1 MKTPIQKSISR
12 SYRLK
17 LIGVTFTGALMLG
30 IPVLHSW
37 GKSPSTEDFNLDIS
51 RAGNDL
57 VLSWTVPDVV
67 LQRSQ
72 TLNGDWLDLP
82 DASSPHTVTGNFD
95 KSFFRLK
102 KVSTLHAVEPAFL
115 PTSGGIIYV
124 RGVNFDANSTV
135 TINGMPAASV
145 VFVDPSL
152 LMVSVAAL
160 DAGTYDV
167 AVGNGAFGP
176 AGFTLAKSLTVENEP
191 VASLEVPPGMT
202 DERTASGEINL
213 THVDLRINSPVGPD
227 FVIARTHR
235 SRHNPVGSPF
245 GTAWDFSCN
254 ISATQAGAD
263 VVVNDGSGRSD
274 KFFQQSD
281 GTFRRTE
288 FFREGSMNGQV
299 FTLTLADKTKWTFR
313 AFDAAVA
320 PGKIASITDP
330 NGNAMTYSYGVG
342 GRLEQI
348 TDALGRSC
356 QLTYNGSN
364 QLTGLTDFTG
374 RTVTYAYYGSSE
386 PGGTEGSLKS
396 MTSPAVTGTPNGND
410 FPFGKTVYYTYTK
423 GFPDERLNHN
433 LTGVIN
439 NSGTQIQTIAYTTEL
454 NPAHFDFDRAVSI
467 AIGTNPPT
475 VFSCEALSPSPA
487 NRYAKTKVTVNDPVG
502 NVSETLYDSKN
513 RPVSIKE
520 MTGRAVPGMPV
531 SAVGN
536 QPTGK
541 LRASDPAFFETTM
554 AYNLDSQVKQI
565 TYPRGNSVGMTY
577 ASDLS
582 STTPVRERGNLRQVT
597 QTPAPGVPSDH
608 AQITESFEYQ
618 HGFGTGEFSKAIIRG
633 LPFTAPSPRS
643 AFVPPHAAPDDD
655 VFDYDYDA
663 NRVHVGPTAIIR
675 GLPFSRSASYIT
687 KYTDPRGN
695 VTSNTYDANGNCLS
709 ISLPGLS
716 SGHNFEYNAVGQ
728 LTAQVSPA
736 DANGR
741 RQRDTFSYY
750 GSGTQKGQLQSAVED
765 AGAGGLSL
773 TTTYTY
779 DAASNVSSII
789 DPRGND
795 TQFVFNQWDQLV
807 RTSSPTGP
815 GGQRVVVDAHL
826 KCCHPM
832 MHFETYSSGS
842 RSSLSRVD
850 ISHLDENGNPVGD
863 GIISTHYGYDAIG
876 QLTSMTDAAG
886 GVTQY
891 EYDANGQVSR
901 VLSPLAASGAE
912 ALNAMQYQYD
922 ERGLPFREASAL
934 GSTAQSTT
942 QYDYDANGNLA
953 RLIDGLEDTPQTTT
967 IVAGAF
973 TKASA
978 VGRYAFFAGG
988 SHKVVRGGGGKSPLY
1003 DDAIISGHGDSSI
1016 SATPRNKPVQ
1026 IRATSTTCNSSLQ
1039 RIGATPGIPLSSAV
1053 GPARSRDNPDAKG
1066 YIGFRG
1072 QPIAFRPGIRNSTT
1086 SKEVWRQDFGQV
1098 IVSDNYGYVE
1108 HGSNTPRG
1116 QFGGDASPCQG
1127 FWIEKLVSQNRF
1139 PDAMILGG
1147 GGRTNVVLITDELNN
1162 RPAIIT
1168 DPQGNV
1174 TTFHY
1179 DANGNCSSVRTDGE
1193 VNDVPGSAG
1202 NVKLAEASFNY
1213 DALNRLTNRTALSAN
1228 SDLSG
1233 MTVRYIGSSERIS
1246 EVIDP
1251 NGNSSTF
1258 TYDTAG
1264 RLVTAS
1270 DAKANSVSYGYD
1282 ANGNVTAV
1290 TKRLKSDLG
1299 NADLVFAESFAYD
1312 KLNRCTSATDNV
1324 GNMESFA
1331 YDSLGRGV
1339 RSTDARGI
1347 VSQFQYDDLSRPTRS
1362 GLDMNGNGSTLDPVD
1377 IVTVQSW
1384 DANSRLSSQTD
1395 PNGNVTN
1402 YGYDL
1407 LNRLTQTTSADGT
1420 IHSTTY
1426 DIHSNPTSTT
1436 DPNGTVVS
1444 NTYDSNNRL
1453 IQRSIAPA
1461 VGVAATTTLESF
1473 SHDGMGRL
1481 TLANDND
1488 SSVSFTYDLL
1498 GRKLTETQDGR
1509 TVTSSY
1515 DAAGNRLTVAYP
1527 GGRTIGYAYNTANL
1541 PTTVSLLATSDGDS
1555 LGVLSSTSYIGA
1567 FPERVQNRN
1576 NTRTTYTYNGAT
1588 GVANAPGDSGWA
1600 QVSRVLTINSLSSAV
1615 IDDITYLYDAAQ
1627 NQTGKTNILPGKVTA
1642 KAYQYDAADR
1652 LVNTVVTTNT
1662 VPTANISYT
1671 LDKAGNRVQVSG
1683 DNHPGAYTLNNALPE
1698 PADFQVNQYTTTP
1711 VGSFTYDK
1719 NENRVAE
1726 SIEGQ
1731 TVRNFSYD
1739 HANRL
1744 TSISVP
1750 GASIAMPVAAYT
1762 YDALGR
1768 RIQKTI
1774 GNGGIGN
1781 TINYVYD
1788 GGDVIEERDGAGVV
1802 TAITARQADTA
1813 KNKLIRALDTSLVVS
1828 RRNGINYWPHNDE
1841 IGSTVALTL
1850 ENGTVAERYEYAD
1863 FGKPSF
1869 FDGAGGSM
1877 PSSVSK
1883 NPYLWHGMLYD
1894 EGSTFYFG
1902 SGSSTTVY
1910 DSRVDSHIN
1919 PKHWQDGGYSI
1930 STLETRW
1937 SVPTAKLLKKKKST
1951 DTAQGVE
1958 MK

>member
-1 MKTPIQKSISR
+1 MKTPIHKSISR

-17 LIGVTFTGALMLG
+17 LIGVTFAGALMLG

-37 GKSPSTEDFNLDIS
+37 GKSPSSEDFNLDIS

-57 VLSWTVPDVV
+57 VLSWTIPDVV

-124 RGVNFDANSTV
+124 RGVNFDSNSTV
-135 TINGMPAASV
+135 TINGMSAASV

-191 VASLEVPPGMT
+191 VASLEVPPGVM

-213 THVDLRINSPVGPD
+213 THVDLRIDSPVGPG

-254 ISATQAGAD
+254 ISAIQAGAD

-274 KFFQQSD
+274 KFYHQSD
-281 GTFRRTE
+281 GTFRRAE

-320 PGKIASITDP
+320 PGKIAAITDA

-356 QLTYNGSN
+356 LLSYNGSG
-364 QLTGLTDFTG
+364 QLTGLADFTG

-531 SAVGN
+531 TAVGN

-565 TYPRGNSVGMTY
+565 TYPRGNSVAMTY

-618 HGFGTGEFSKAIIRG
+618 PGFGTAESSLVHHHFSMSGVKHGRCDHQDLTISTRG
-633 LPFTAPSPRS
+633 ISS
-643 AFVPPHAAPDDD
+643 
-655 VFDYDYDA
+655 
-663 NRVHVGPTAIIR
+663 RVDTN
-675 GLPFSRSASYIT
+675 FQSASEKVT
-687 KYTDPRGN
+687 QYTDPRGN
-695 VTSNTYDANGNCLS
+695 VTTGTYDANGNCLS

-716 SGHNFEYNAVGQ
+716 TGHNFEYNAVGQ

-779 DAASNVSSII
+779 DAAGNVSGII

-795 TQFVFNQWDQLV
+795 TQFVFNQWDQLI

-815 GGQRVVVDAHL
+815 GGQRVVVDRQL
-826 KCCHPM
+826 NCCHPM
-832 MHFETYSSGS
+832 ITFSLYANDPS
-842 RSSLSRVD
+842 RGLSRID
-850 ISHLDENGNPVGD
+850 ISHLDENGSPVGD
-863 GIISTHYGYDAIG
+863 GIVSTHYGYNSIG

-891 EYDANGQVSR
+891 EYDANGQISR

-912 ALNAMQYQYD
+912 VFNAMQYDYD
-922 ERGLPFREASAL
+922 ERGLALREVSAP

-942 QYDYDANGNLA
+942 QYDYDANANLA
-953 RLIDGLEDTPQTTT
+953 RVSEGLEGTPQITMIENDGLAYGRRCMFSHSSSTCRSNVGLANDGP
-967 IVAGAF
+967 VATFEGYRYGIDAHN
-973 TKASA
+973 KAKKRTNDALERAQA
-978 VGRYAFFAGG
+978 VLDDSTGPVTSDPGTGG
-988 SHKVVRGGGGKSPLY
+988 FSQSPSKRFKVELGTMIDQISNHMWNGDDLSVENGGTEASMMWTGK
-1003 DDAIISGHGDSSI
+1003 
-1016 SATPRNKPVQ
+1016 
-1026 IRATSTTCNSSLQ
+1026 
-1039 RIGATPGIPLSSAV
+1039 PLSV
-1053 GPARSRDNPDAKG
+1053 ENGG
-1066 YIGFRG
+1066 TG
-1072 QPIAFRPGIRNSTT
+1072 STT
-1086 SKEVWRQDFGQV
+1086 SDTEMC
-1098 IVSDNYGYVE
+1098 
-1108 HGSNTPRG
+1108 GSNPSVLFRGRFMSMLSPGVRISGGTDPITASGPIGSASLNASTIPKTKLSLLGDVATP
-1116 QFGGDASPCQG
+1116 SP
-1127 FWIEKLVSQNRF
+1127 L
-1139 PDAMILGG
+1139 A
-1147 GGRTNVVLITDELNN
+1147 
-1162 RPAIIT
+1162 AIIT
-1168 DPQGNV
+1168 DPQGNT

-1179 DANGNCSSVRTDGE
+1179 DANGNCSSIRMDGE

-1213 DALNRLTNRTALSAN
+1213 DALNRLTNQTALSAN

-1282 ANGNVTAV
+1282 DNGNVTAV

-1299 NADLVFAESFAYD
+1299 NADLVFAKSFAYD
-1312 KLNRCTSATDNV
+1312 KLNRCTSTTDNV

-1331 YDSLGRGV
+1331 YDSRGNVV
-1339 RSTDARGI
+1339 RSIDARGI

-1384 DANSRLSSQTD
+1384 DANSRLGSQTD
-1395 PNGNVTN
+1395 PNGNVTSF
-1402 YGYDL
+1402 GYDL

-1426 DIHSNPTSTT
+1426 DIHGNATSTT

-1461 VGVAATTTLESF
+1461 VGVAATTTLETF

-1488 SSVSFTYDLL
+1488 FSVSFTYDLL

-1515 DAAGNRLTVAYP
+1515 DAAGNRLTVTYP
-1527 GGRTIGYAYNTANL
+1527 GGRTIGYAYNPTNL
-1541 PTTVSLLATSDGDS
+1541 PTTVSLLATSDGAS
-1555 LGVLSSTSYIGA
+1555 LGVLSSTSYIGE

-1576 NTRTTYTYNGAT
+1576 NTRTSYTYNGVS
-1588 GVANAPGDSGWA
+1588 GVANAPGDFGWA

-1615 IDDITYLYDAAQ
+1615 IDDSTYLYDAAQ

-1652 LVNTVVTTNT
+1652 LVNTVVTSNT

-1698 PADFQVNQYTTTP
+1698 PADFQVNQYTNTP

-1719 NENRVAE
+1719 NGNRVAE

-1744 TSISVP
+1744 TGISVP

-1762 YDALGR
+1762 YDVFGR
-1768 RIQKTI
+1768 RIRKI
-1774 GNGGIGN
+1774 SGNGGFSN
-1781 TINYVYD
+1781 TITYVYD
-1788 GGDVIEERDGAGVV
+1788 SGDVIEERNGAGAVSATFV
-1802 TAITARQADTA
+1802 PRRQWIGVRRQWIGVRSPFTCG
-1813 KNKLIRALDTSLVVS
+1813 SLMQT
-1828 RRNGINYWPHNDE
+1828 RNGINHWSHNDE
-1841 IGSTVALTL
+1841 MGSTVALTL

-1869 FDGAGGSM
+1869 FNGAGGSM
-1877 PSSVSK
+1877 PSSASK
-1883 NPYLWHGMLYD
+1883 NLYLWHGMLYD

-1902 SGSSTTVY
+1902 SGSSNTVY
-1910 DSRVDSHIN
+1910 DSRVNSHIN
-1919 PKHWQDGGYSI
+1919 PNQRQDGGYSI

-1937 SVPTAKLLKKKKST
+1937 SVPAAKLLKKKKSR
-1951 DTAQGVE
+1951 DTGQGVE